1 MSNNKKHRIKHNK
14 IKNTGILFELLTR
27 KLTSDIISGVEN
39 SVAQKL
45 IERYFKN
52 TTELGKEYVLYQALI
67 KQRFDDKDKSNDFL
81 SEVID
86 AHKKLRTN
94 EIKKSKYSLVKE
106 IRENFELDDFF
117 KPKIENYKLLASIY
131 KIFQSKSLNEDV
143 SPTSIVTSK
152 FTIIENIMGQT
163 TQEKP
168 QEDELIAEYAKED
181 EDLRLLTYKILV
193 EKFNEK
199 YSVLGSEQRNLIKE
213 YINNISSVNSLT
225 SYVQAELPIIQKQL
239 NRRIKKIDDK
249 VMKIKLGEV
258 VNQLELLKE
267 MKTYDD
273 NHVMAVLNSYEL
285 VKEIDGENE

>member
-1 MSNNKKHRIKHNK
+1 MAKKVKHNK

-27 KLTSDIISGVEN
+27 KLTSDIISGKEN
-39 SVAQKL
+39 SIAQRL
-45 IERYFKN
+45 IEKYFKN
-52 TTELGKEYVLYQALI
+52 TAELGKEYVLYQALI
-67 KQRFDDKDKSNDFL
+67 KQRFNDKDKSNDFL

-86 AHKKLRTN
+86 AHKKLRAN
-94 EIKKSKYSLVKE
+94 EIKKSKYSLIKE

-131 KIFQSKSLNEDV
+131 KTFQSKSLNEDV
-143 SPTSIVTSK
+143 NPASIVTSK

-163 TQEKP
+163 IQERP
-168 QEDELIAEYAKED
+168 QEDELISEYTKED

-193 EKFNEK
+193 ERFNEK
-199 YSVLGSEQRNLIKE
+199 YSVLVPEQKNLIKE
-213 YINNISSVNSLT
+213 YINDISSANSLT
-225 SYVQAELPIIQKQL
+225 SYIHGELPVIQKQL
-239 NRRIKKIDDK
+239 NRRIKKIDNK

-267 MKTYDD
+267 MKTYED